1 MQKTSFRALQK
12 HRLTQHKKLKFK
24 RDFIIFKE
32 CFSLIKKTKAKNI
45 LIFIPLEYEPNLL
58 KFRHIFSKNYKLF
71 VPFMQDKSLKI
82 VKLRLPFVKKRFGVL
97 EPMDSFLKTK
107 IDIVIVPVIGV
118 DRELKRIGHGQG
130 FYDRFFENLNYKP
143 LVIFTQSINAISEKK
158 LTQEHDIAGEFYIN
172 PYKKYHKKDNQYDR
186 ITYRTYNRYS
196 RSWNRIFSCKKNQ

>member
-24 RDFIIFKE
+24 QDFIIFKE
-32 CFSLIKKTKAKNI
+32 CFNLIKKIKAKNI
-45 LIFIPLEYEPNLL
+45 LIFIPLGYEPNLL
-58 KFRHIFSKNYKLF
+58 KFRHILSKNYKLF

-107 IDIVIVPVIGV
+107 IDIAIIPVIGV

-143 LVIFTQSINAISEKK
+143 LVIFAQSINAISEKK

-196 RSWNRIFSCKKNQ
+196 RSWNRLFSCKKNQ

>member
-1 MQKTSFRALQK
+1 MQKTSFRTLQK
-12 HRLTQHKKLKFK
+12 NRLAQHKKLKFK
-24 RDFIIFKE
+24 QDFIVFKE
-32 CFSLIKKTKAKNI
+32 CFNLIKKTKAKNI
-45 LIFIPLEYEPNLL
+45 LIFIPLGYEPNLL
-58 KFRHIFSKNYKLF
+58 KFRRIFSKNHKLF

-82 VKLRLPFVKKRFGVL
+82 VKLRLPFIKKRFGVL

-107 IDIVIVPVIGV
+107 IDIAIIPVIGV

-143 LVIFTQSINAISEKK
+143 LVIFAQSINAISEKK

-172 PYKKYHKKDNQYDR
+172 PYKKYYKKDNKYDR